1 MDRGSDEV
9 FQKSNLEDDE
19 FHNFLSFPY
28 GMLDVVRGVAQKC
41 CSKVL
46 QKKKRKT
53 LRIPEFLCYLAKI
66 LIFSLT

>member
-1 MDRGSDEV
+1 VDRGSDEV

-19 FHNFLSFPY
+19 FHNFLSFTY

-46 QKKKRKT
+46 QKKKKGNST
-53 LRIPEFLCYLAKI
+53 NSRISVLPG
-66 LIFSLT
+66 